1 MFSCVTGSGTY
12 AERESIGGGVMPPRV
27 TEERKPD
34 CWSARVNLRIMFVE
48 GTEVRPRRALEAFWR
63 CEQTLERMTRDIVLS
78 GPERTGSLAHNV
90 LILNGDGWC

>member
-1 MFSCVTGSGTY
+1 M
-12 AERESIGGGVMPPRV
+12 MPPRV